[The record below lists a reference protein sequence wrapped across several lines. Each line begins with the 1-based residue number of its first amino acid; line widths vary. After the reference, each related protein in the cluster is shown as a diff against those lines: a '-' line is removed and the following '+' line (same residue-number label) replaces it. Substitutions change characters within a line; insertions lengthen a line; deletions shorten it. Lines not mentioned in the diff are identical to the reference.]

1 MSLERLEELLAVA
14 PRKRFGL
21 PLEDAGF
28 SIWKLDEKFEVNP
41 EEFLSLGRATPFTGM
56 KMLGRNVLTYHR
68 GKAVYSVI

>member
-21 PLEDAGF
+21 PLKEAGF
-28 SIWKLDEKFEVNP
+28 SIWKLDEEFEVDP

-56 KMLGRNVLTYHR
+56 KLYGRNVLTYHR
-68 GKAVYSVI
+68 NKAVYSVN